1 MHHSDQPLPE
11 KELLGATGRFPE
23 GKLTVDDRGEIA
35 FSVTHVPGK
44 VVLEFG
50 GAASWIGFTPAQAEA
65 LAQMLV
71 NHAIAVR
78 LDQAA
83 SAATSVQG

>member
-1 MHHSDQPLPE
+1 MHHSDQCLKTSR
-11 KELLGATGRFPE
+11 KEPLGATGRFPG

-35 FSVTHVPGK
+35 FSVAHVPGK

-50 GAASWIGFTPAQAEA
+50 GACSWIGLTPAQAEA

-71 NHAIAVR
+71 NNAMAVR
-78 LDQAA
+78 LDQ
-83 SAATSVQG
+83 TSGVQG